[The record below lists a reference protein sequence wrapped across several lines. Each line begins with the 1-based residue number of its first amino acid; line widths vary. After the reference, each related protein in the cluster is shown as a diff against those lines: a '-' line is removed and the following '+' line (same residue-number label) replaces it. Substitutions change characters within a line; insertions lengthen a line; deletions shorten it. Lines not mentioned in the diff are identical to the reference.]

1 MLLYH
6 LFQIV
11 SWILFSRWT
20 VVFPVKQKP
29 PTCLLLWYLL
39 NSTTEAVVR
48 VSMWNEQDL
57 CYKIVFLWY
66 VALPY
71 LLRISYEFLK
81 FKMILDLY
89 CDKFGRQPLIEFSI
103 FIKFKPYVISWFD
116 PFISIAVHLWITLL
130 AILVD
135 IYVMFIMQHLDSNVL
150 IKKKKKHFDSNVLW
164 AYHFLSLL

>member
-1 MLLYH
+1 
-6 LFQIV
+6 
-11 SWILFSRWT
+11 
-20 VVFPVKQKP
+20 
-29 PTCLLLWYLL
+29 
-39 NSTTEAVVR
+39 
-48 VSMWNEQDL
+48 MWNEQDL

-150 IKKKKKHFDSNVLW
+150 IKKKKKK
-164 AYHFLSLL
+164 FLNNLILANQFNYLL